1 MIKGLA
7 DSISKSIT
15 GQRDTAMN
23 ELVEYNKNL
32 WQKMCGWYHK
42 TFSRYDGPGGSNK
55 PQKVECPTTD
65 TLLEGKY
72 DLAGCEVIE

>member
-23 ELVEYNKNL
+23 ELVKYNKKL

-42 TFSRYDGPGGSNK
+42 NFSRYDGPGGPKNPK
-55 PQKVECPTTD
+55 DIDCPTTEM
-65 TLLEGKY
+65 LLNNDY
-72 DLAGCEVIE
+72 DLTGCEVVE